1 MSRAR
6 SAPPWLPSLAA
17 IACVLLAFV
26 DLGGVPSL
34 RYAWSLDLWQY
45 LSHALQA
52 VLLAGTLALAWRRG
66 RLALLGRLRALAR
79 GAVEP
84 RGDVARIAAVLG
96 CALVLWLLRERRMYG
111 DSDIL
116 LYNAASGSAFVFP
129 DIGASFLFHLCQE
142 IGAALHASGRT
153 ILQPAVALAGGAT
166 VYCFARVALLLAP
179 SRRRAALFVLLVL
192 GGGLLRV
199 LAGHVE
205 VYAFVLLCAGLYFW
219 SALECIAG
227 RCAIVWPAL
236 AYGAGLWMHLSFSFL
251 APSLLA
257 VVLLAPDARAA
268 AVLRRLVV
276 AGVVGAAPV
285 LLFLLAMWAAGRT
298 AELAQAAETLLRW
311 GGFEPSPVGHEAFLR
326 SPFGSSGAGTR
337 YAILSSGHVK
347 YLANALFLLVPAALP
362 VLAVF
367 LVVAPRRLVATPQ
380 AIFLSSAALF
390 MLLYALV
397 VRPVWGPY
405 DWDLFSL
412 TAVALAAL
420 AAHLLV
426 QALPDPPLGEL
437 GLVLV
442 AGTFLL
448 VTIPFVAIG
457 IAPAHDAGPFA
468 YGLSS
473 RAGESPVDAFERQLG
488 PWL

>member
-6 SAPPWLPSLAA
+6 AATGLLPSLAA
-17 IACVLLAFV
+17 VACVLVAFV
-26 DLGGVPSL
+26 QLGGMPSL
-34 RYAWSLDLWQY
+34 RYAWALNLWQY
-45 LSHALQA
+45 LPHALQA
-52 VLLAGTLALAWRRG
+52 LLLAGTLALAWRRG
-66 RLALLGRLRALAR
+66 RLVLLERLRALPG
-79 GAVEP
+79 GAPRP
-84 RGDVARIAAVLG
+84 RGVALQIVAVLG
-96 CALVLWLLRERRMYG
+96 CALLLWLLRERRMYG

-142 IGAALHASGRT
+142 IGAALGTSGRAV
-153 ILQPAVALAGGAT
+153 LQPAVALAGGAT
-166 VYCFARVALLLAP
+166 VYCFTRVALLLAP
-179 SRRRAALFVLLVL
+179 SRRRAVLFALLVL

-219 SALECIAG
+219 SALACIAG
-227 RCAIVWPAL
+227 RCTILWPAL

-257 VVLLAPDARAA
+257 VVLLAPDASAR
-268 AVLRRLVV
+268 AVLRRLLV

-285 LLFLLAMWAAGRT
+285 LLFLLAMWLGGRT
-298 AELAQAAETLLRW
+298 AELAQAAETMLRW
-311 GGFEPSPVGHEAFLR
+311 GGFEPSPFGHEAFLR
-326 SPFGSSGAGTR
+326 SPFGPSGAGTR
-337 YAILSSGHVK
+337 YAILSAGHVK
-347 YLANALFLLVPAALP
+347 YLANAFFLLVPAALP
-362 VLAVF
+362 ILAVF
-367 LVVAPRRLVATPQ
+367 VLVAPRRLVATPE
-380 AIFLSSAALF
+380 AIFLSAGALF

-420 AAHLLV
+420 AAYLLV
-426 QALPDPPLGEL
+426 RALPDPPLGEL

-442 AGTFLL
+442 VGTLLL